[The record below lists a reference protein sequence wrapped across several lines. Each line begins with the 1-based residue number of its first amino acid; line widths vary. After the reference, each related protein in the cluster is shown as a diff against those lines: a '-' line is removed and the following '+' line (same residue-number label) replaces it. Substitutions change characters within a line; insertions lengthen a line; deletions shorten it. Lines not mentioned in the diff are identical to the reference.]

1 MSAFRRLFGPRWDT
15 FSRILWP
22 SSFRDEV
29 QAELERLDE
38 ELRRRQSRLLRLR
51 QRIEKLHGRVEKSEE
66 LRTRLRAAESTYD
79 RLRVR
84 FQKQKERRNQLR
96 QLLQSASPHRTRATC
111 EQENDCDYPF

>member
-15 FSRILWP
+15 FTRMLWP
-22 SSFRDEV
+22 SPFRDEL
-29 QAELERLDE
+29 QAELERLDK

-66 LRTRLRAAESTYD
+66 LRTRLQAAERTYD

-84 FQKQKERRNQLR
+84 FQRRNEKRKKLR
-96 QLLQSASPHRTRATC
+96 DLLLASNGRATKTRA
-111 EQENDCDYPF
+111 EEIDCDYPF